1 MGATQVVTLEQV
13 ATYHS
18 EKIKFSERIEQPQF
32 TVEITDA
39 RNTISVSEYV
49 VHEYQSIIPF
59 EGMFATSSFWNDLP
73 EFLEEY
79 WREID
84 ETVETD

>member
-1 MGATQVVTLEQV
+1 MGTQLVTLEQV
-13 ATYHS
+13 VTYHS
-18 EKIKFSERIEQPQF
+18 EKIKFSGRVDQPQF
-32 TVEITDA
+32 TGEITDA
-39 RNTISVSEYV
+39 RNTISISEYV
-49 VHEYQSIIPF
+49 EHDYQSIVPF
-59 EGMFATSSFWNDLP
+59 EGMFAGSSFWNDLP

>member
-1 MGATQVVTLEQV
+1 MGTTQVTLKRV

-18 EKIKFSERIEQPQF
+18 EKAEFYGHFEQPES

-49 VHEYQSIIPF
+49 MHEYQSIIPF
-59 EGMFATSSFWNDLP
+59 EGMFAGSSFWHDLP

>member
-1 MGATQVVTLEQV
+1 MGTTQVTLKKI

-18 EKIKFSERIEQPQF
+18 EKIKFDGRVDQPQL
-32 TVEITDA
+32 TVEFTDA
-39 RNTISVSEYV
+39 RNTINISEYV
-49 VHEYQSIIPF
+49 VHEYQSIAPF
-59 EGMFATSSFWNDLP
+59 EGMFASSSFWDDLP